1 MRSPLSLWRPGRL
14 VVVVVTAAVSRV
26 TVGGRRVLVVAPV
39 PSVGHA
45 GLVGVVEVDVGGLG
59 RLAVGGG
66 VVVMV
71 VMVVVVGLGH
81 GVGSAEPAHGLLH
94 VGVVGRGLHLQGA
107 LSGVGLVRRAPVVS
121 VHVVDVVTEQ
131 AAVPLRGGNVSGSK
145 VHGGLESE
153 S

>member
-1 MRSPLSLWRPGRL
+1 MRSPLSLGRPGRL

-26 TVGGRRVLVVAPV
+26 TVGGRRVLVVAAV
-39 PSVGHA
+39 PAVGQA

-59 RLAVGGG
+59 RLAVGG

-71 VMVVVVGLGH
+71 VVVVVVGLGH
-81 GVGSAEPAHGLLH
+81 GVGPAQPANGLLH
-94 VGVVGRGLHLQGA
+94 VGVVGRGLYLEGA
-107 LSGVGLVRRAPVVS
+107 LGGVGLVRQAPVVS

-131 AAVPLRGGNVSGSK
+131 AAVTLRGRERSGSK
-145 VHGGLESE
+145 VHGVFESE